1 MLRMSAPARCDECR
15 AIGEEFRKAAR
26 DRATSPERARELR
39 AHFSALQSL
48 QAGTGERVDELLER
62 FPFRS
67 QQDGPVRPPESWY
80 SEAGNPAILAAV
92 RKMLEHQARTGH
104 KVMELLFLK

>member
-1 MLRMSAPARCDECR
+1 MLRMSAPAQCEECR
-15 AIGEEFRKAAR
+15 TIVEEFRKAAR

-39 AHFSALQSL
+39 AHFSALL

-67 QQDGPVRPPESWY
+67 QQDGPVRPPEGWY
-80 SEAGNPAILAAV
+80 SEAGHPAMLAAV
-92 RKMLEHQARTGH
+92 RQMLEHQARTGH
-104 KVMELLFLK
+104 KITDLLFLK